1 MAISRAREYA
11 ADNTGARI
19 SGNPESLASA
29 LAKLDLA
36 AHQME
41 NVPAEQN
48 PATAHL
54 FIVNPLS
61 GERMDNSLP
70 IHRPK
75 IESPP

>member
-1 MAISRAREYA
+1 MPPITRA
-11 ADNTGARI
+11 
-19 SGNPESLASA
+19 PVLAETLNHLLSA